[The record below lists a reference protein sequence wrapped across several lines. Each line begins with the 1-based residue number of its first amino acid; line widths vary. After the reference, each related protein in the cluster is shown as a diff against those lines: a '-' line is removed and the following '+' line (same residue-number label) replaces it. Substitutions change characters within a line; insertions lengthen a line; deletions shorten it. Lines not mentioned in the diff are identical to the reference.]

1 MKSKFL
7 WAFGKSLHS
16 GMPCLLILA
25 LLITYIMPANA
36 TIVPQEK
43 INISLE
49 KVSIKT
55 VLKTIQQKSH
65 YRLIYSDDILPEKPP
80 VSIHAENATVEQ
92 VLAQTFTGTTLRYAT
107 MDNNVIIIASRDA
120 SAIKISGT
128 VTNERGDLLIGVSVK
143 IKGTNIGTMT
153 NEKGHFELQATA
165 GVTLVFSY
173 VGYEQTEI
181 VSTADPIN
189 ITLKESASGLNEVV
203 VVGYGTQKKTSSTAS
218 VSAVQGK
225 ELAKSPVTNISNSLA
240 GNVAGISMRPN
251 GGQPGRDNPDIH
263 IRGIATTGNNSPLIV
278 VDGIIRNNINEIS
291 PSSIAS
297 VTVLKDAAAVAP
309 YGLGGAN
316 GVILITT
323 KRGQSGIPSL
333 SLNAYYG
340 WQTPTYYPKMLNAQ
354 DYMRLRNEAYMN
366 ENPGGTQQP
375 FADDYINNY
384 AAMNAKDPDKY
395 PISNTKDLVRMQ
407 APIQNYNLQLSGG
420 TKVVRY
426 YAGLGFLNQ
435 DGMFAPVNYKRYD
448 YNVNMEVSATPT
460 TLVSMTLIGAIQNTN
475 SVDAATTPGQLFRSA
490 YKLIPI
496 TNLYYSNGLW
506 GEFAGNSPVGILN
519 AGYSHRNATS
529 LLTTLAVEQQ
539 LPFIK
544 GLSIKGTFSYDP
556 NDVMVKGWHTPF
568 YFYSQNTA
576 TTPYTY
582 TKQVSTSEGNAAPY
596 TWLNQEYAKNQFF
609 TYQGFLNYHN
619 TFGKHDI
626 TGLLVAE
633 ARRNDSTGFSARR
646 NNFAVNIDELGM
658 GSSNKNDFDNNG
670 STVTGSQLGF
680 VYRLGY
686 IYDHKYLF
694 EAAGRYDGHYYFAP
708 GKRWGYFPAFSAG
721 WIVSEEKFMAG
732 RSSILNYLKLRGSWG
747 KSGNLA
753 GAAFQYLNG
762 YNLYGNAYAFGN
774 GNMVQGSNI
783 TLEANAN
790 ITWEISTKT
799 DVGLDASFWQGLLTL
814 ELDYFRERR
823 TGMLLPP
830 AVTVPVEYGLNLSD
844 ENQGIMVNHGFEV
857 VAGTNY
863 RFSNG
868 LQFNLSGN
876 FSYAKNK
883 MEQIFETAAT
893 RDNPNRSRTGRPFG
907 TQFGYHAQGLFSQA
921 DDKNQDGIING
932 DDGYNVTQFGV
943 LHPGDIRYA
952 DISGPDGK
960 PDGKID
966 ANDEVVIGN
975 PVYPFITYGFT
986 PSVSWKGF
994 DLSLFFQGAALSGL
1008 NFRGFQTVP
1017 FNNNNSNSSYEY
1029 FNNHWTPS
1037 TPDAKYPRAN
1047 QSPYANNTQN
1057 SDFWIM
1063 KTGYLRL
1070 KTAVLGYTLPARI
1083 SKAMKMQRLRC
1094 YFSGQ
1099 NLLTFSKMKFMD
1111 PEVGYTD
1118 LETAYP
1124 NQKVFVFGLNVT
1136 F

>member
-1 MKSKFL
+1 MLLWTLHKSQ
-7 WAFGKSLHS
+7 HS
-16 GMPCLLILA
+16 GSLRLLFLA
-25 LLITYIMPANA
+25 LLVTHLLPVYA
-36 TIVPQEK
+36 TTPPQEK
-43 INISLE
+43 ISISLDQ
-49 KVSIKT
+49 VSIKT
-55 VLKTIQQKSH
+55 VLKTIQQKSRC
-65 YRLIYSDDILPEKPP
+65 RLIYSDDILPEKPP

-92 VLAQTFTGTTLRYAT
+92 VLAQTFTGTSLRYAA
-107 MDNNVIIIASRDA
+107 MENDVIIIAAKDA

-173 VGYEQTEI
+173 VGYEQIEV
-181 VSTADPIN
+181 VSTADPLN
-189 ITLKESASGLNEVV
+189 IIMKESASGLNEVV

-323 KRGQSGIPSL
+323 KRGQTGIPSL

-354 DYMRLRNEAYMN
+354 DYMRLRNEAYLN

-375 FADDYINNY
+375 FPEDYINDY
-384 AAMNAKDPDKY
+384 ANLNAQDPDKY
-395 PISNTKDLVRMQ
+395 PISNTKDLVRMH
-407 APIQNYNLQLSGG
+407 APMQNYNLQLSGG

-426 YAGLGFLNQ
+426 YAGMGFLNQ
-435 DGMFAPVNYKRYD
+435 EGMFAPVNYKRYD

-460 TLVSMTLIGAIQNTN
+460 TLVTMTLIGAIQNTN

-519 AGYSHRNATS
+519 AGYSRRNSTS

-556 NDVMVKGWHTPF
+556 TDVMVKGWHTPF
-568 YFYSQNTA
+568 YFYSQNTS

-582 TKQVSTSEGNAAPY
+582 TKQISTSEGNAAAY
-596 TWLNQEYAKNQFF
+596 TWLNQEYAKNQYF

-633 ARRNDSTGFSARR
+633 ARKNDSTGFSARR

-680 VYRLGY
+680 VYRFGY
-686 IYDHKYLF
+686 IYNHKYLF

-721 WIVSEEKFMAG
+721 WIVSEEKFMAN
-732 RSSILNYLKLRGSWG
+732 RPSLLSYLKLRGSWG

-783 TLEANAN
+783 TMEANTN
-790 ITWEISTKT
+790 ITWEISAKT
-799 DVGLDASFWQGLLTL
+799 DVGLDASFWDGLLTL
-814 ELDYFRERR
+814 ELDYFHERR

-868 LQFNLSGN
+868 LQFNLTGN

-893 RDNPNRSRTGRPFG
+893 RNNPNRSRTGRPFG
-907 TQFGYHAQGLFSQA
+907 TQFGYKSQGLFSLE
-921 DDKNQDGIING
+921 DDKNHDGVINS
-932 DDGYNVTQFGV
+932 DDGYNVTQFGI
-943 LHPGDIRYA
+943 LHPGDIRYV

-966 ANDEVVIGN
+966 AFDEVVIGN

-1008 NFRGFQTVP
+1008 NIRGFQTVP
-1017 FNNNNSNSSYEY
+1017 FNNNNSNSAYEY
-1029 FNNHWTPS
+1029 YNNHWTPG

-1083 SKAMKMQRLRC
+1083 TKAMKMQRLRA

-1124 NQKVFVFGLNVT
+1124 NQKVMVFGLNVT

>member
-1 MKSKFL
+1 MLLWTLHKSQ
-7 WAFGKSLHS
+7 HS
-16 GMPCLLILA
+16 GSLRLLFLA
-25 LLITYIMPANA
+25 LLVTHLLPAYA
-36 TIVPQEK
+36 TTPPQEK
-43 INISLE
+43 ISISLDQ
-49 KVSIKT
+49 VSIKT
-55 VLKTIQQKSH
+55 VLKTIQQKSRC
-65 YRLIYSDDILPEKPP
+65 RLIYSDDILPEKPP

-92 VLAQTFTGTTLRYAT
+92 VLAQTFTGTSLRYAA
-107 MDNNVIIIASRDA
+107 MENDVIIIAAKDA

-173 VGYEQTEI
+173 VGYEQIEV
-181 VSTADPIN
+181 VSTADPLN
-189 ITLKESASGLNEVV
+189 IIMKESASGLNEVV

-323 KRGQSGIPSL
+323 KRGQTGIPSL

-354 DYMRLRNEAYMN
+354 DYMRLRNEAYLN

-375 FADDYINNY
+375 FPEDYINDY
-384 AAMNAKDPDKY
+384 ANLNAQDPDKY
-395 PISNTKDLVRMQ
+395 PISNTKDLVRMH
-407 APIQNYNLQLSGG
+407 APMQNYNLQLSGG

-426 YAGLGFLNQ
+426 YAGMGFLNQ
-435 DGMFAPVNYKRYD
+435 EGMFAPVNYKRYD

-460 TLVSMTLIGAIQNTN
+460 TLVTMTLIGAIQNTN

-519 AGYSHRNATS
+519 AGYSRRNSTS

-556 NDVMVKGWHTPF
+556 TDVMVKGWHTPF
-568 YFYSQNTA
+568 YFYSQNTS

-582 TKQVSTSEGNAAPY
+582 TKQISTSEGNAAAY
-596 TWLNQEYAKNQFF
+596 TWLNQEYAKNQYF

-633 ARRNDSTGFSARR
+633 ARKNDSTGFSARR

-680 VYRLGY
+680 VYRFGY
-686 IYDHKYLF
+686 IYNHKYLF

-721 WIVSEEKFMAG
+721 WIVSEEKFMAN
-732 RSSILNYLKLRGSWG
+732 RPSLLSYLKLRGSWG

-783 TLEANAN
+783 TMEANTN
-790 ITWEISTKT
+790 ITWEISAKT
-799 DVGLDASFWQGLLTL
+799 DVGLDASFWDGLLTL
-814 ELDYFRERR
+814 ELDYFHERR

-868 LQFNLSGN
+868 LQFNLTGN

-893 RDNPNRSRTGRPFG
+893 RNNPNRSRTGRPFG
-907 TQFGYHAQGLFSQA
+907 TQFGYKSQGLFSLE
-921 DDKNQDGIING
+921 DDKNHDGVINS
-932 DDGYNVTQFGV
+932 DDGYNVTQFGI
-943 LHPGDIRYA
+943 LHPGDIRYV

-966 ANDEVVIGN
+966 AFDEVVIGN

-1008 NFRGFQTVP
+1008 NIRGFQTVP
-1017 FNNNNSNSSYEY
+1017 FNNNNSNSAYEY
-1029 FNNHWTPS
+1029 YNNHWTPG

-1063 KTGYLRL
+1063 KTG
-1070 KTAVLGYTLPARI
+1070 
-1083 SKAMKMQRLRC
+1083 
-1094 YFSGQ
+1094 
-1099 NLLTFSKMKFMD
+1099 
-1111 PEVGYTD
+1111 
-1118 LETAYP
+1118 
-1124 NQKVFVFGLNVT
+1124 
-1136 F
+1136 

>member
-1 MKSKFL
+1 MKTTLLLKVAITFL
-7 WAFGKSLHS
+7 V
-16 GMPCLLILA
+16 LA
-25 LLITYIMPANA
+25 CTQGYA
-36 TIVPQEK
+36 TAWSQEK
-43 INISLE
+43 ITISLE
-49 KVSIKT
+49 KASIKT
-55 VLKTIQQKSH
+55 VLKTIQEKSRC
-65 YRLIYSDDILPEKPP
+65 RLIYNDDLLPDQTS
-80 VSIHAENATVEQ
+80 VSLHVENATVPQ
-92 VLAQTFTGTTLRYAT
+92 LLATALQGTDLGYTMLNNNAIVIRTNTVNADKITGT
-107 MDNNVIIIASRDA
+107 V
-120 SAIKISGT
+120 K
-128 VTNERGDLLIGVSVK
+128 NEKGDPLIGVSVK
-143 IKGTNIGTMT
+143 VKGTTIGTVT
-153 NEKGHFELQATA
+153 NESGHFELPAA
-165 GVTLVFSY
+165 PGAVLIFSY
-173 VGYEQTEI
+173 VGYEQQE
-181 VSTADPIN
+181 VSARTSALT

-203 VVGYGTQKKTSSTAS
+203 VVGYGTQKKTSSTAA
-218 VSAVQGK
+218 VAAVQGK
-225 ELAKSPVTNISNSLA
+225 ELAKSPVANISNSLA
-240 GNVAGISMRPN
+240 GNISGVSMRPN
-251 GGQPGRDNPDIH
+251 GGQPGKDNPDIH

-278 VDGIIRNNINEIS
+278 VDGIIRNNINEVA
-291 PSSIAS
+291 PTSIAS

-323 KRGQSGIPSL
+323 KRGQAGVPTL
-333 SLNAYYG
+333 SLNSYYG

-354 DYMRLRNEAYMN
+354 DYMRLRNEAYLN
-366 ENPGGTQQP
+366 ENPNGTQQP
-375 FADDYINNY
+375 FAQDLVNNY
-384 AAMNAKDPDKY
+384 ADLHAKDPDKY
-395 PISNTKDLVRMQ
+395 PVSNTKDLVHMK
-407 APIQNYNLQLSGG
+407 APVQNYNLQLSGG
-420 TKVVRY
+420 SKVMRY
-426 YAGLGFLNQ
+426 FASMGYLQQ
-435 DGMFAPVNYKRYD
+435 DGMFDPVKYKRYD
-448 YNVNMEVSATPT
+448 YNVNMEINATAT
-460 TLVSMTLIGAIQNTN
+460 TNVTLSLIGAVQNTN

-506 GEFAGNSPVGILN
+506 GEFAGNSPVGILK
-519 AGYSHRNATS
+519 AGYSHRNANS
-529 LLTTLAVEQQ
+529 LLTTIAVEQQ

-556 NDVMVKGWHTPF
+556 NEFTIKGWHTPF
-568 YFYSQNTA
+568 YFYAQNTA

-582 TKQVSTSEGNAAPY
+582 TKQISTSEGNAAPY
-596 TWLNQEYAKNQFF
+596 TWLNQEYAKNQYF
-609 TYQGFLNYHN
+609 TYQGYLNYHN
-619 TFGKHDI
+619 TFGKHDFS
-626 TGLLVAE
+626 GLLVAE

-646 NNFAVNIDELGM
+646 NNFALNIDELGM

-670 STVTGSQLGF
+670 SSVSGSQLGF
-680 VYRLGY
+680 VYRVGY

-694 EAAGRYDGHYYFAP
+694 EASGRYDGHYFFAP

-721 WIVSEEKFMAG
+721 WILSEENFLRD

-774 GNMVQGSNI
+774 GTMVQGSRI
-783 TLEANAN
+783 TTEANPN

-799 DVGLDASFWQGLLTL
+799 DVGLDASFWKGLLTL
-814 ELDYFRERR
+814 ELDYFHEKR

-830 AVTVPVEYGLNLSD
+830 AVTVPVEYGLGLSD
-844 ENQGIMVNHGFEV
+844 ENQGIMENRGIEIS
-857 VAGTNY
+857 AGTQH
-863 RFSNG
+863 RFGNG
-868 LQFNLSGN
+868 LQLNLNGN

-883 MEQIFETAAT
+883 MIQVFETAAT
-893 RDNPNRSRTGRPFG
+893 FNNPNRRRTGRPMG
-907 TQFGYHAQGLFSQA
+907 TQYGYHALGLFNTA
-921 DDKNQDGIING
+921 DDKNNDGIIDNQ
-932 DDGYNVTQFGV
+932 DGYNVTQFGV

-966 ANDEVVIGN
+966 AYDEVVTGN

-986 PSVSWKGF
+986 ASASWKGF
-994 DLSLFFQGAALSGL
+994 DLSLFFQGSALAGL
-1008 NFRGFQTVP
+1008 NIRGFQTVP

-1029 FNNHWTPS
+1029 LNDHWTP
-1037 TPDAKYPRAN
+1037 TTQDARYPRAN

-1057 SDFWIM
+1057 SDFWMM

-1083 SKAMKMQRLRC
+1083 SNSAKMQSVRC
-1094 YFSGQ
+1094 YVSGQ
-1099 NLLTFSKMKFMD
+1099 NLLTFSKLKFMD

-1124 NQKVFVFGLNVT
+1124 NQKVFVFGLNIT

>member
-1 MKSKFL
+1 MLLWTLHKSQ
-7 WAFGKSLHS
+7 HS
-16 GMPCLLILA
+16 GSLRLLFLA
-25 LLITYIMPANA
+25 LLVTHLLPVYA
-36 TIVPQEK
+36 TTPPQEK
-43 INISLE
+43 ISISLDQ
-49 KVSIKT
+49 VSIKT
-55 VLKTIQQKSH
+55 VLKTIQQKSRC
-65 YRLIYSDDILPEKPP
+65 RLIYSDDILPEKPP

-92 VLAQTFTGTTLRYAT
+92 VLAQTFTGTSLRYAA
-107 MDNNVIIIASRDA
+107 MENDVIIIAAKDA

-173 VGYEQTEI
+173 VGYEQIEV
-181 VSTADPIN
+181 VSTADPLN
-189 ITLKESASGLNEVV
+189 IIMKESASGLNEVV

-323 KRGQSGIPSL
+323 KRGQTGIPSL

-354 DYMRLRNEAYMN
+354 DYMRLRNEAYLN

-375 FADDYINNY
+375 FPEDYINDY
-384 AAMNAKDPDKY
+384 ANLNAQDPDKY
-395 PISNTKDLVRMQ
+395 PISNTKDLVRMH
-407 APIQNYNLQLSGG
+407 APMQNYNLQLSGG

-426 YAGLGFLNQ
+426 YAGMGFLNQ
-435 DGMFAPVNYKRYD
+435 EGMFAPVNYKRYD

-460 TLVSMTLIGAIQNTN
+460 TLVTMTLIGAIQNTN

-519 AGYSHRNATS
+519 AGYSRRNSTS

-556 NDVMVKGWHTPF
+556 TDVMVKGWHTPF
-568 YFYSQNTA
+568 YFYSQNTS

-582 TKQVSTSEGNAAPY
+582 TKQISTSEGNAAAY
-596 TWLNQEYAKNQFF
+596 TWLNQEYAKNQYF

-633 ARRNDSTGFSARR
+633 ARKNDSTGFSARR

-680 VYRLGY
+680 VYRFGY
-686 IYDHKYLF
+686 IYNHKYLF

-721 WIVSEEKFMAG
+721 WIVSEEKFMAN
-732 RSSILNYLKLRGSWG
+732 RPSLLSYLKLRGSWG

-783 TLEANAN
+783 TMEANTN
-790 ITWEISTKT
+790 ITWEISAKT
-799 DVGLDASFWQGLLTL
+799 DVGLDASFWDGLLTL
-814 ELDYFRERR
+814 ELDYFHERR

-868 LQFNLSGN
+868 LQFNLTGN

-893 RDNPNRSRTGRPFG
+893 RNNPNRSRTGRPFG
-907 TQFGYHAQGLFSQA
+907 TQFGYKSQGLFSLE
-921 DDKNQDGIING
+921 DDKNHDGVINS
-932 DDGYNVTQFGV
+932 DDGYNVTQFGI
-943 LHPGDIRYA
+943 LHPGDIRYV

-966 ANDEVVIGN
+966 AFDEVVIGN

-1008 NFRGFQTVP
+1008 NIRGFQTVP
-1017 FNNNNSNSSYEY
+1017 FNNNNSNSAYEY
-1029 FNNHWTPS
+1029 YNNHWTPA

-1083 SKAMKMQRLRC
+1083 TKAMKMQRLRA

-1124 NQKVFVFGLNVT
+1124 NQKVMVFGLNVT